1 MCAIDCESPSCS
13 TQAVVCT
20 LPLYLTVFP
29 AQRLSAWSC
38 IPPPE
43 KGKAPIFSVGGGDDG
58 DFSCLSRLT
67 NRESV
72 YHGTE
77 GYKIR
82 RELLSE
88 VRASAGCTEVMTF
101 FEINIE
107 EASRFSGFPVLSQ
120 PPISFI
126 WHRVQSDLK

>member
-1 MCAIDCESPSCS
+1 MLLTASRR
-13 TQAVVCT
+13 AVPPELSFV
-20 LPLYLTVFP
+20 LSALISVFP
-29 AQRLSAWSC
+29 AQRLSVWSY
-38 IPPPE
+38 IPPRE
-43 KGKAPIFSVGGGDDG
+43 KGKAPISSIGGGDDG
-58 DFSCLSRLT
+58 DFSFLSMLT

-72 YHGTE
+72 YHGTG

-88 VRASAGCTEVMTF
+88 VRTSAGCNEVMDFF

-107 EASRFSGFPVLSQ
+107 EASRFSGSPVLSQ

-126 WHRVQSDLK
+126 WHHVQSDLK